1 MESQR
6 KCLFQGH
13 CEWIAEGSFSKM
25 SPKVSVRGLT
35 ELLVHLLS
43 SWQLCCFTNDPMNRS
58 QSKKAGDWGVGLGSS
73 AAPKVQWELPMYGD
87 GGGGEGAHSPPRRE
101 VLGSVTSCAECSLSG
116 KWQVQS
122 LAFLSLP
129 GQQAVPGLWRT
140 HVGFLGLQCFSSS
153 LMDSS

>member
-73 AAPKVQWELPMYGD
+73 AAPQVQWELPMYG
-87 GGGGEGAHSPPRRE
+87 GGGGGPTEPIPHQGGRCWALSHL
-101 VLGSVTSCAECSLSG
+101 VLSVA
-116 KWQVQS
+116 
-122 LAFLSLP
+122 
-129 GQQAVPGLWRT
+129 
-140 HVGFLGLQCFSSS
+140 
-153 LMDSS
+153 